1 MLNPQMMKN
10 RGLRDSQPP
19 SPSGSD
25 EDEDA
30 ARSPTSGDDA
40 KSPSA
45 SAHAPASERGRRG
58 RKGLTV
64 LNDEL
69 KRDPLDIVH

>member
-1 MLNPQMMKN
+1 MSKS
-10 RGLRDSQPP
+10 RGIRDSQPP
-19 SPSGSD
+19 SPTGSD
-25 EDEDA
+25 EDDG
-30 ARSPTSGDDA
+30 ARSPVSDDQ
-40 KSPSA
+40 KSPIGN
-45 SAHAPASERGRRG
+45 ERGRKG

>member
-1 MLNPQMMKN
+1 MA
-10 RGLRDSQPP
+10 RTRSVRDSQPP

-25 EDEDA
+25 EDEG
-30 ARSPTSGDDA
+30 ARSPVSDDQ
-40 KSPSA
+40 KSPTGT
-45 SAHAPASERGRRG
+45 ERGRKG

>member
-1 MLNPQMMKN
+1 MMKS
-10 RGLRDSQPP
+10 RGIRDSQPP
-19 SPSGSD
+19 SPSASD
-25 EDEDA
+25 EDDG
-30 ARSPTSGDDA
+30 ARSPASDDQ
-40 KSPSA
+40 KSPTGT
-45 SAHAPASERGRRG
+45 ERGRKG

>member
-1 MLNPQMMKN
+1 MMKS
-10 RGLRDSQPP
+10 RGLSASQPP
-19 SPSGSD
+19 SPTASD
-25 EDEDA
+25 EDDP
-30 ARSPTSGDDA
+30 ARSPVSDE
-40 KSPSA
+40 KSPTGT
-45 SAHAPASERGRRG
+45 ERGRKG